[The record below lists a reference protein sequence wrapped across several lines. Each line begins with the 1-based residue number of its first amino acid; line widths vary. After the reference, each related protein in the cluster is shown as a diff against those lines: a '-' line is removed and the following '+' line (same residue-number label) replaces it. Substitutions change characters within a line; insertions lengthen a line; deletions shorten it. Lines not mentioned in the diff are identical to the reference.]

1 MDTGSET
8 LPDRPPVSH
17 RKRTVGTCEVC
28 GAPFERYANGVKEVR
43 RFCSGAH
50 RMQAYYRANRD
61 HILEQARR
69 QWATERE
76 RERGPRPVE
85 PACLRCGK
93 PVLQG
98 SLGRIRRYCSQSC
111 RQMAWVAR
119 RRQQS
124 QETPASATM

>member
-17 RKRTVGTCEVC
+17 RKRIVGTCEVC

-50 RMQAYYRANRD
+50 RMQAYYRA
-61 HILEQARR
+61 RR
-69 QWATERE
+69 E
-76 RERGPRPVE
+76 PRPVE
-85 PACLRCGK
+85 TACLRCGK